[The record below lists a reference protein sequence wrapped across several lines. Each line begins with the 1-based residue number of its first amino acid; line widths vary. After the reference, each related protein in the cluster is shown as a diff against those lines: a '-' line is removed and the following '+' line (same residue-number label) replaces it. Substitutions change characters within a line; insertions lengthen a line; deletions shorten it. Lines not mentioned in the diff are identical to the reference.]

1 MKLLNGFNHSHCL
14 RSYYDKK
21 HTLIINIG
29 EISLQYSTWDSFLSW
44 DVRFARIRHL
54 IIKELDI

>member
-29 EISLQYSTWDSFLSW
+29 EIHFQYSTWNRFLSW
-44 DVRFARIRHL
+44 DVRFARIRDL
-54 IIKELDI
+54 IQM